1 MNGRAAGTRAGTG
14 GLVNT
19 GRSLRLGEGFRGR
32 LDELRIYDRALTAA
46 ELRADMAAPTKR

>member
-1 MNGRAAGTRAGTG
+1 MNGRAAGTRARTG
-14 GLVNT
+14 GLGNT

-32 LDELRIYDRALTAA
+32 LDELRIYDRVLTAA